1 MTLLHWTKNIS
12 YFTSGQLMNSF
23 IRMTDQLGEDFFA
36 NDVESFLL
44 EHGMLPS
51 KEDVPQIIRGPAVTN
66 DDVSDDEQ

>member
-1 MTLLHWTKNIS
+1 
-12 YFTSGQLMNSF
+12 MNSF

-66 DDVSDDEQ
+66 DDVSDDEQW